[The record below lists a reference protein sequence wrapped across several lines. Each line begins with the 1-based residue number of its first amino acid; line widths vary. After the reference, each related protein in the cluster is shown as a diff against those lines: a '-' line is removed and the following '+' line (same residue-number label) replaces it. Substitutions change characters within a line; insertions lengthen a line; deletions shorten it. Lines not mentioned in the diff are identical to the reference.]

1 MKIPPEGGHGA
12 REMRRR
18 RRRRRRRKMMM
29 RKTILKEEGGE
40 ILSTREYGAKKT
52 QELGAR

>member
-12 REMRRR
+12 REM
-18 RRRRRRRKMMM
+18 RRRRRRKMMM

-40 ILSTREYGAKKT
+40 IPSTREYGAKKT